1 MNSLLSGA
9 QMLELDPNDIDD
21 SGRIGFFYPD
31 KAAALGRLMK
41 VDGQRT
47 PISVVKSRKGAEK
60 PWKLVVGMHRTAGAR
75 MEGIPIFAVEVTG
88 RPEDLADQEASEN
101 LHRRRLEPLERAKFT
116 AALVQAAQDRIARQH
131 GNLSHQRLGAKLRWE
146 RVKAHEMR
154 PDDALTEE
162 VNDASAKI
170 AEAYGWEQS
179 AAEALNMSARSIHND
194 LQLFRLLIEPFPD
207 LIEALAAHPVVGSNA
222 SQLKMIATIREE
234 DMRRAAIEALLADTE
249 MSADDAVIAAG
260 VPGKEGRKPNGEEK
274 AVNAI
279 CGNLGRLTAPQQK
292 RHVTEI
298 VAVLK
303 SDEVK
308 RQLRDVLNA
317 ELGETPESSVPL
329 KPAVTIRQS
338 VKLDHLVCLD
348 CGEKMER
355 LMPHI
360 REAHGLSMVKYL
372 ARWDLPIDYPFTA
385 PNLAMDEDEA

>member
-60 PWKLVVGMHRTAGAR
+60 PWKLVVGKHRTAGAR
-75 MEGIPIFAVEVTG
+75 MEGISIFALEVTG

-116 AALVQAAQDRIARQH
+116 AALVQAAQERIARQH
-131 GNLSHQRLGAKLRWE
+131 GNLSHQKLGAKLRWD
-146 RVKAHEMR
+146 RVKAHEIR

-194 LQLFRLLIEPFPD
+194 LHLFRLLIEPFPD
-207 LIEALAAHPVVGSNA
+207 LIEQLAAHPMVGSNA
-222 SQLKMIATIREE
+222 SQLKLIATIREE
-234 DMRRAAIEALLADTE
+234 YMRRRAIQMLLDNKE

-260 VPGKEGRKPNGEEK
+260 VPGKEGRKPNDEEK
-274 AVNAI
+274 KVNAAI
-279 CGNLGRLTAPQQK
+279 GNLGRLTAPQQK
-292 RHVTEI
+292 RYVPQL
-298 VAVLK
+298 VGALK
-303 SDEVK
+303 SEDVK
-308 RQLRDVLNA
+308 RQLRDVLNR
-317 ELGETPESSVPL
+317 ELGEEAAGPATAAL
-329 KPAVTIRQS
+329 KTAFAVITSLIDGEPVEDGELADAAGAVQSALFGIERQ
-338 VKLDHLVCLD
+338 
-348 CGEKMER
+348 
-355 LMPHI
+355 
-360 REAHGLSMVKYL
+360 A
-372 ARWDLPIDYPFTA
+372 A
-385 PNLAMDEDEA
+385 N

>member
-9 QMLELDPNDIDD
+9 QMLELDPKDIDD

-60 PWKLVVGMHRTAGAR
+60 PWKLVVGMHRNAGAKL
-75 MEGIPIFAVEVTG
+75 EGISIFALEASG
-88 RPEDLADQEASEN
+88 RPEDLADLEASEN

-116 AALVQAAQDRIARQH
+116 AALVQAAQDRIGREH
-131 GNLSHQRLGAKLRWE
+131 GNLKQQQLAAKMRWQRVR
-146 RVKAHEMR
+146 AHEMR

-170 AEAYGWEQS
+170 ADAYGWEQS
-179 AAEALNMSARSIHND
+179 ASDALNMSARSIHND
-194 LQLFRLLIEPFPD
+194 LQLFRMLIEPFPD

-234 DMRRAAIEALLADTE
+234 DMRRAAIEALLADRE

-260 VPGKEGRKPNGEEK
+260 VPGKEGRKPNDEEK
-274 AVNAI
+274 KVNAI

-292 RHVTEI
+292 RFVPEI

-308 RQLRDVLNA
+308 RQLRDVLNVQ
-317 ELGETPESSVPL
+317 LGEQVAESATDAL
-329 KPAVTIRQS
+329 KTAFRVITALIDGDEQVDDDMLADAAGAVQS
-338 VKLDHLVCLD
+338 ALFGIEPKAAD
-348 CGEKMER
+348 
-355 LMPHI
+355 
-360 REAHGLSMVKYL
+360 
-372 ARWDLPIDYPFTA
+372 
-385 PNLAMDEDEA
+385 

>member
-47 PISVVKSRKGAEK
+47 PISVTKGGKGSDK

-75 MEGIPIFAVEVTG
+75 LEGIPVYAVEVTG

-116 AALVQAAQDRIARQH
+116 AALVQAAQERIAREN
-131 GNLSHQRLGAKLRWE
+131 GNLKQQQLAIRARWQ
-146 RVKAHEMR
+146 RVKAHEIR

-162 VNDASAKI
+162 VNDTCAKI
-170 AEAYGWEQS
+170 AHVYGWEES
-179 AAEALNMSARSIHND
+179 AGEALGMSRRSIHND

-234 DMRRAAIEALLADTE
+234 DMRRRAIEALLADAE
-249 MSADDAVIAAG
+249 MSADQALIAAG
-260 VPGKEGRKPNGEEK
+260 VPGDEGRKPSDEEK
-274 AVNAI
+274 KAQAAI
-279 CGNLGRLTAPQQK
+279 GNLGRLTAPQQK
-292 RHVTEI
+292 RYVSQI
-298 VAVLK
+298 VSVLK

-308 RQLRDVLNA
+308 RQLRDTLN
-317 ELGETPESSVPL
+317 EQLGA
-329 KPAVTIRQS
+329 PAAIDLAFQIVTSLIDGEPVGDVQLEDAAD
-338 VKLDHLVCLD
+338 KLQ
-348 CGEKMER
+348 R
-355 LMPHI
+355 LM
-360 REAHGLSMVKYL
+360 AQAGG
-372 ARWDLPIDYPFTA
+372 AD
-385 PNLAMDEDEA
+385 